1 MNHPATESVSVR
13 RLLALLLLPLLLIV
27 TACSQEASSPGASD
41 ASTSS
46 SVAIP
51 PANAEV
57 LASVK
62 AVDQGKDK
70 APKVTFDKPL
80 DIKAESMRVVTDGT
94 GAQVKTGQ
102 TMEFRGINLDTKTGA
117 TLVENFSAAT
127 GETVQLNDVMKTQF
141 PLVYSTFT
149 NAKVGAYVAYANPAV
164 AAVTGSTAAPAQDA
178 QPATLSVFQI
188 TSAKDAPAVVKPL
201 AKPEGDTVTPPAGL
215 PTVKENAKG
224 TPVITVGDAKA
235 PTELIAQDLIKGKGA
250 ALKESDT
257 IVANYVGVNFVGG
270 EIFDSSFDS
279 ATPATFP
286 LTGVIQGWTK
296 GLTGKTVGSRV
307 LLVIPKAMAYGDK
320 GSGKAK
326 GDLVFVVD
334 ILGVQ

>member
-1 MNHPATESVSVR
+1 MR

-141 PLVYSTFT
+141 PLVYSIFT

-188 TSAKDAPAVVKPL
+188 TSVKDTPAPSKLMSAEETAALEKAGKLPTAKFDAKGVPTITIPKNDAPAGLTVQVLTEGTGVVLK
-201 AKPEGDTVTPPAGL
+201 DSDD
-215 PTVKENAKG
+215 
-224 TPVITVGDAKA
+224 ITAFYTGW
-235 PTELIAQDLIKGKGA
+235 TW
-250 ALKESDT
+250 SD
-257 IVANYVGVNFVGG
+257 
-270 EIFDSSFDS
+270 SKKFDS
-279 ATPATFP
+279 AYDRGEASAFN
-286 LTGVIQGWTK
+286 LKEVIEGWTK
-296 GLTGKTVGSRV
+296 GLTGQKVGSTV
-307 LLVIPKAMAYGDK
+307 LLSIPTDLAYGENAASK
-320 GSGKAK
+320 GKPAGP
-326 GDLVFVVD
+326 LVFVVK
-334 ILGVQ
+334 IESKK